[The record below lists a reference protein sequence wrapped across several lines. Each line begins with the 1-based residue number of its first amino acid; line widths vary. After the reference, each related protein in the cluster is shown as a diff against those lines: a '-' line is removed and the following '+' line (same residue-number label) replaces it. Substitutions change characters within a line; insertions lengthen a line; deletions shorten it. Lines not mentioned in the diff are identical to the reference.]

1 MTTHTHYANELN
13 AIQFVRLHDSH
24 VSLYLVEQEK
34 VTRKSTQSISTAG
47 YQYYVHT
54 LTDFREDK

>member
-1 MTTHTHYANELN
+1 MTTHTHYSNELN
-13 AIQFVRLHDSH
+13 VIQFVRLHDSH

-34 VTRKSTQSISTAG
+34 VIRVAKQKNTTAG